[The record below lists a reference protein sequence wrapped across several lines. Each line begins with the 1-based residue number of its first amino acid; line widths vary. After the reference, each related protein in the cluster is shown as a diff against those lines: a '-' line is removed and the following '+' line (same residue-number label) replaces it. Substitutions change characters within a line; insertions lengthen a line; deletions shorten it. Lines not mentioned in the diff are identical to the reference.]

1 MLCLSRLRALLTPPR
16 VLSVLLPAVLFLA
29 VLLLAACDTS
39 DEPAALA
46 PNTVV
51 VSGAGADGRDLEG
64 AVTVFGARGDLGPL
78 ADSLEAALGA
88 DALGLRLGSFVTMID
103 AEGDDQA
110 AVVLLRLAEALP
122 GEGPFGFANPL
133 VPTTPASDDFVAVYV
148 RSTDPLTTD
157 DDYAAVSIRGSG
169 EVTRA
174 TASVLEGDFG
184 FDATNVQQPN
194 PIAPGVRIEGRFE
207 GRRPSAAQLALLR
220 ALLDDL
226 AGGNALR
233 LNVARR
239 NVGRRNTGR

>member
-1 MLCLSRLRALLTPPR
+1 MPRPLTRLRRALL
-16 VLSVLLPAVLFLA
+16 LLALPALLA
-29 VLLLAACDTS
+29 LAACDAAS
-39 DEPAALA
+39 DDDGATPLA
-46 PNTVV
+46 PNTVTIT
-51 VSGAGADGRDLEG
+51 GAGADGRDLAG
-64 AVTVFGARGDLGPL
+64 AVTVFGARRDLGPL

-103 AEGDDQA
+103 VERDDQA

-133 VPTTPASDDFVAVYV
+133 VPTLPASDDFVAVYV

-157 DDYAAVSIRGSG
+157 DDYAAVSVRGDG
-169 EVTRA
+169 AITRA
-174 TASVLEGDFG
+174 TDGVLEGDFG

-220 ALLDDL
+220 GLLDAL
-226 AGGNALR
+226 ADGDALR
-233 LNVARR
+233 LEAARR
-239 NVGRRNTGR
+239 APSGRRVP